1 MNTQQEIKE
10 NIKENI
16 KKNIYINSNSFVCAI
31 ENYKDTTMEQMEQK
45 EQIKEYTL
53 KQNNFNPIK
62 GSPNVFLSKLE
73 FRIKNYEIELDLER
87 NPLNLYHT

>member
-10 NIKENI
+10 NIYN
-16 KKNIYINSNSFVCAI
+16 NSNSFICAI
-31 ENYKDTTMEQMEQK
+31 ENYKETSIVKKEQIN

-62 GSPNVFLSKLE
+62 GSPNLFLSKLE